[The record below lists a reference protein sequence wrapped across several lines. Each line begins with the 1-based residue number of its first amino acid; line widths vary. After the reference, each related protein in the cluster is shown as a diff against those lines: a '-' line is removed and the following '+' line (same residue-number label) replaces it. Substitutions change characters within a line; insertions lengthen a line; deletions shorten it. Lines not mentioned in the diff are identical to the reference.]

1 MQANKLICC
10 IRPLSHCGLP
20 WHRFLTN
27 GGPDGSQC
35 LPCAALP
42 CPAAPHLA
50 LSGIALRI
58 LMTALSTL
66 GRVFHSTCPTP
77 LPHLPFSVPFTSSPA
92 WACLVFVGLPYIGQL
107 FLHLALS
114 VWFALLCFA
123 LVVFFPWVCV
133 CACFCNCFVF
143 VCSSPP
149 LFGYLMPAKGAAA
162 ATAEGG
168 KATHHKCD
176 FCSPLCLHMPD
187 NVIRHSPPLS
197 TPLPP
202 PYRLTVFEVVVRFG
216 FWFQWQ
222 LNWPPWENRLKQ
234 SISKMRKTRSEAT
247 ATTTSATPWAGLER
261 AEGGGGGRDAR
272 AGKGSRR
279 SRAIGHARG
288 GFSLSF
294 ALHINYLLL
303 AIFQKR

>member
-35 LPCAALP
+35 PPCAALP

-58 LMTALSTL
+58 LMMALSTL

-133 CACFCNCFVF
+133 CACACACFCNCFVF

-149 LFGYLMPAKGAAA
+149 LFGYLMPARGGRQLIIS
-162 ATAEGG
+162 ATFVVRSV
-168 KATHHKCD
+168 CI
-176 FCSPLCLHMPD
+176 CLIMLSG
-187 NVIRHSPPLS
+187 IALHSPLS

-261 AEGGGGGRDAR
+261 AEGGGGGGRDAR